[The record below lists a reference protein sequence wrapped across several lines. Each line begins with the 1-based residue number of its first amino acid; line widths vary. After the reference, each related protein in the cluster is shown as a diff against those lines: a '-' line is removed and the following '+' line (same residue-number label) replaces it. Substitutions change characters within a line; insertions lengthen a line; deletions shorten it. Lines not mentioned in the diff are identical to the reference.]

1 MSRTPSQ
8 TAAIECAASAL
19 RVAEIA
25 HATPEVE
32 HQVLRLLPKALG
44 YESAADF
51 LWAFRTANGMR
62 SGHTIL
68 SPRKMKELIK
78 RSVAGEGRREI
89 AEILGCSPQTVSNV
103 RVKLGL
109 SSRKLRHTP

>member
-1 MSRTPSQ
+1 MSRTTPSHA
-8 TAAIECAASAL
+8 AAIECATAAL

-25 HATPEVE
+25 RAAPEVE
-32 HQVLRLLPKALG
+32 HQVLRLLPKAMG

-51 LWAFRTANGMR
+51 LWAFRTANGL
-62 SGHTIL
+62 SDGHTIL
-68 SPRKMKELIK
+68 TPRKMKELIK

-89 AEILGCSPQTVSNV
+89 AAKLGCSPQTVSNV

-109 SSRKLRHTP
+109 SSRMLQRS